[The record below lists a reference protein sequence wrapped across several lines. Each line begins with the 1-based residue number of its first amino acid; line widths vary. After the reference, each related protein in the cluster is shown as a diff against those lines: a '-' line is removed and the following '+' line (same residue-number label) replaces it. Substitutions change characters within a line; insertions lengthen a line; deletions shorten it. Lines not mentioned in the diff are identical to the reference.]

1 MHFYAVKHDLSFAP
15 IFNDLQRCSLNGSQ
29 NHYINIPKIGLKRRM
44 N

>member
-1 MHFYAVKHDLSFAP
+1 MHFYAIKHDLSFAP
-15 IFNDLQRCSLNGSQ
+15 IFNNLQSGSLNGSQ